1 MDLLKPF
8 YGLLL
13 DLEVETMDAEHF
25 VALGE
30 MKATVKTLTDD
41 VADIKADQKAQNAKL
56 DLLLKLH
63 HERRG
68 ALRLGKGVI
77 ALITS
82 SGFAGWLWEHFHR

>member
-1 MDLLKPF
+1 MEP
-8 YGLLL
+8 
-13 DLEVETMDAEHF
+13 EHF

-30 MKATVKTLTDD
+30 MRATVKALTDD

-68 ALRLGKGVI
+68 ALRLGKGVVTLI
-77 ALITS
+77 AS
-82 SGFAGWLWEHFHR
+82 SGFIGWIWEHLHK